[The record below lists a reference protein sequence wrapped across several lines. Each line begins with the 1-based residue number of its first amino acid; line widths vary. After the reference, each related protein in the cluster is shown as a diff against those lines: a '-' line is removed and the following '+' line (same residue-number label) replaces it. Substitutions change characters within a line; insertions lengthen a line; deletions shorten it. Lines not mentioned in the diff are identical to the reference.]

1 MVNVY
6 SKFRDVYR
14 LGDHCATA
22 GGKNQDCRVELQQ
35 PGSGSAKR
43 QVAQV
48 PSLVRPVCHSHDDGE
63 GSRDRCALKVLGL
76 SRSVFGER
84 LNRHVEARE
93 TREAAENEKREDDGI
108 QERTKA
114 ESEGTRSRGHA
125 KGDQICEG
133 IKLLSHQ
140 GALLPPASH
149 LPIHKVKE
157 ESEWHESHGEP
168 KLGEVVRATKTV
180 SQ

>member
-1 MVNVY
+1 MANVN
-6 SKFRDVYR
+6 SKFRDMYR
-14 LGDHCATA
+14 LGNHCATA
-22 GGKNQDCRVELQQ
+22 GGENQDCGVELQQ
-35 PGSGSAKR
+35 PGSDNAER
-43 QVAQV
+43 QVVQV
-48 PSLVRPVCHSHDDGE
+48 PSLVRPVCHSHDDRE
-63 GSRDRCALKVLGL
+63 GGRDRGALKVLGL

-93 TREAAENEKREDDGI
+93 TREAAENEEREDDGI
-108 QERTKA
+108 KERTKA
-114 ESEGTRSRGHA
+114 KSEGTGSRGHA
-125 KGDQICEG
+125 KGDQVCKG

-140 GALLPPASH
+140 GALLSPASY

-168 KLGEVVRATKTV
+168 KLGKVIGATKTV

>member
-1 MVNVY
+1 MVNVN

-14 LGDHCATA
+14 LGNHCTA
-22 GGKNQDCRVELQQ
+22 AGSENQDCGMELQQ
-35 PGSGSAKR
+35 PGSRSAEG
-43 QVAQV
+43 QVVQV
-48 PSLVRPVCHSHDDGE
+48 PSLMRPVCHDHDNRE
-63 GSRDRCALKVLGL
+63 GSRDRGALKVLGL
-76 SRSVFGER
+76 SRSILRER

-93 TREAAENEKREDDGI
+93 AREAAENEKREDDGI

-125 KGDQICEG
+125 ERDQICEG
-133 IKLLSHQ
+133 IKFLPHQRALLS
-140 GALLPPASH
+140 PASH

-157 ESEWHESHGEP
+157 ESEWHESHREP
-168 KLGEVVRATKTV
+168 KLSKVVRATEAV